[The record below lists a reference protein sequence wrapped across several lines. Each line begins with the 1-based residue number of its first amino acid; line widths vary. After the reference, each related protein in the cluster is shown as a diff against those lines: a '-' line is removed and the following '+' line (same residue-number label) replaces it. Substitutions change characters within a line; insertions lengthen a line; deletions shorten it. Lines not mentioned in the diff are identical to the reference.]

1 MPFSEFVI
9 ELRLELELEKDL
21 RMLWKLQ
28 LGVEIALGVV
38 RVLFFMWCLRCEH
51 QAIDKNMLAFR
62 SVIGA

>member
-28 LGVEIALGVV
+28 LGVASALEVV
-38 RVLFFMWCLRCEH
+38 RVLFFMWCLRTFE
-51 QAIDKNMLAFR
+51 
-62 SVIGA
+62 SW